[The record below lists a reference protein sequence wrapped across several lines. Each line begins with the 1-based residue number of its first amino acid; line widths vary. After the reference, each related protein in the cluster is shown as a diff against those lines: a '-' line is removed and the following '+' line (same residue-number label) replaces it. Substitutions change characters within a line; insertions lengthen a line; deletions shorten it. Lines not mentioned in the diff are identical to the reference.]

1 MNISKYISIPT
12 FLVSLVIGLV
22 LVYIFGSEQKVITVY
37 PTPENAVQIQY
48 KYKAGNCYKYDATIA
63 TCPTNF
69 LLIKTIPVQN

>member
-12 FLVSLVIGLV
+12 FLISVVIGFV
-22 LVYIFGSEQKVITVY
+22 LIYIFENEQKVIVVY
-37 PTPENAVQIQY
+37 PTPENAGQIQY
-48 KYKAGNCYKYDATIA
+48 QDKAGNCYKYNANEA